1 MKKIIGSA
9 ALLIAL
15 TFSVLSFG
23 LKNTAVSSKRDQQP
37 TPNGYLVMNYN
48 VRDKVIYTKYTKA
61 VNQLWAKY
69 KGELIIYTS
78 VSKPVEGAP
87 GSVVA
92 VVRFPTAADAEKCYN
107 SSQYTALKKLRAA
120 STEGSVL
127 LAQSNMPAVISNNQT
142 KHHGYMIAN
151 YEIKNQATFQK
162 YMDAAGTLAPKYNG
176 EVTIFDFNAKVLE
189 GKGKPVFGVAE
200 FNSLKE
206 AEKFYNSQEYTLA
219 RRFRITST
227 EGTVLLA
234 QGSK

>member
-1 MKKIIGSA
+1 MV
-9 ALLIAL
+9 LLIAL

-23 LKNTAVSSKRDQQP
+23 LKNTTVSTKADQQ
-37 TPNGYLVMNYN
+37 TVPNGYLVMNYN
-48 VRDKVIYTKYTKA
+48 VRDRVIYKKYTKA
-61 VNQLWAKY
+61 VNQLWTKY
-69 KGELIIYTS
+69 KGELIIYST
-78 VSKPVEGAP
+78 VSKSVEGTP

-92 VVRFPTAADAEKCYN
+92 VVRFPTIADAEKCYN
-107 SSQYTALKKLRAA
+107 SSQYTALKKLRSA

-127 LAQSNMPAVISNNQT
+127 LAESNMPAVISRNQI
-142 KHHGYMIAN
+142 KPHGYMIAN

-176 EVTIFDFNAKVLE
+176 EVTVFDFKAKVLE

-200 FNSLKE
+200 FNSLIE

-234 QGSK
+234 QGTK